1 MSIRHSTRLLTACV
15 ALIATATLLLPA
27 GAQGQWT
34 VPRTAHGHP
43 DLQGNWSNATITPI
57 ERPRGQAAVL
67 TAEEV
72 AQREGRA
79 DAIVTALAQPSD
91 PDRGAPEA
99 GSDIGA
105 YNYVYIDGGSRVAI
119 VNGEPRTSLIT
130 FPSDG
135 RIPALSAE
143 GQRRKQEYDA
153 FRARFGDFDHPE
165 LRPLVERCVVYY
177 ASSRTGTM
185 GPPMTPTGGYN
196 NNLTILQTP
205 DHVLIRAEMIHDT
218 RIIRLGEPNRLPK
231 HVRPWFGDSWGHWEG
246 NTLVVETTN
255 VHPDQGYNESFDKV
269 PYSEDYRV
277 IERFTQVDD
286 DTILYEFEI
295 DDPRTYSEPWGGE
308 IPWERFD
315 QQILEYACHEGNYAL
330 GNVLSGA
337 RYQERQGGGNE
348 DE

>member
-27 GAQGQWT
+27 GVQGQWT

-119 VNGEPRTSLIT
+119 VNGEPRSSLIT
-130 FPSDG
+130 NPPDG
-135 RIPALSAE
+135 RRPALTPE
-143 GQRRKQEYDA
+143 GEKRRNEVRDLMAGFSQYDNPENRTLA
-153 FRARFGDFDHPE
+153 DRCLVSFGSH
-165 LRPLVERCVVYY
+165 
-177 ASSRTGTM
+177 G
-185 GPPMTPTGGYN
+185 GPPMTPNYGYN
-196 NNLTILQTP
+196 GNYTIVQTA
-205 DHVLIRAEMIHDT
+205 DYLMIHYEMVHDT
-218 RIIRLGEPNRLPK
+218 RIIRLGEPDPLPD
-231 HVRPWFGDSWGHWEG
+231 HMRPWFGDSWGHWEG
-246 NTLVVETTN
+246 NTLIV
-255 VHPDQGYNESFDKV
+255 
-269 PYSEDYRV
+269 
-277 IERFTQVDD
+277 
-286 DTILYEFEI
+286 
-295 DDPRTYSEPWGGE
+295 
-308 IPWERFD
+308 
-315 QQILEYACHEGNYAL
+315 
-330 GNVLSGA
+330 
-337 RYQERQGGGNE
+337 
-348 DE
+348 